1 MSARSRLSRIVL
13 LGWALLAPAAFAQ
26 VPGADRVRSTTLAN
40 GMQIIVWPDHD
51 IPNVALY
58 NWVRVG
64 SRNEVPGITGLAHF
78 FEHMMFNGTSTRAP
92 GEFDQLMEAS
102 GARNNAFT
110 SDDVTVYQDWFP
122 RSALE
127 TVFELEADRLAN
139 LSFDPQVVE
148 SERNVVHSE
157 RRLRVDDSHQG
168 RLQEQV
174 QATAFVAHPYGIPTI
189 GWPSDILSWSIEDL
203 KSFFATYYAPN
214 NCTMVLVGDVEPD
227 EVFTLARKY
236 FEPIPKHEPPK
247 PVRTVEPEQLGE
259 RRVTINAEA
268 QTPLLQIAYHGI
280 SGADARRP
288 ALELLTRV
296 LTDGD
301 ASRLHRALVEEQKL
315 AISAD
320 SYFSAGFDP
329 GLVWFFL
336 SLPANAD
343 VARAEAAF
351 DAEIERIIEKGV
363 SKDELARARSQA
375 LADFWRGLATING
388 KAEALGT
395 FAVLQGGY
403 EKLFDAPR
411 AYEAVTQAD
420 LQQLAKQLLRRSN
433 RTVGVLTSPP
443 APAQLQTKSGDAQ

>member
-268 QTPLLQIAYHGI
+268 QTPLLQ
-280 SGADARRP
+280 
-288 ALELLTRV
+288 TRAV
-296 LTDGD
+296 
-301 ASRLHRALVEEQKL
+301 
-315 AISAD
+315 
-320 SYFSAGFDP
+320 P
-329 GLVWFFL
+329 
-336 SLPANAD
+336 
-343 VARAEAAF
+343 
-351 DAEIERIIEKGV
+351 
-363 SKDELARARSQA
+363 RS
-375 LADFWRGLATING
+375 
-388 KAEALGT
+388 
-395 FAVLQGGY
+395 
-403 EKLFDAPR
+403 
-411 AYEAVTQAD
+411 
-420 LQQLAKQLLRRSN
+420 SC
-433 RTVGVLTSPP
+433 
-443 APAQLQTKSGDAQ
+443 

>member
-1 MSARSRLSRIVL
+1 
-13 LGWALLAPAAFAQ
+13 
-26 VPGADRVRSTTLAN
+26 
-40 GMQIIVWPDHD
+40 
-51 IPNVALY
+51 
-58 NWVRVG
+58 
-64 SRNEVPGITGLAHF
+64 
-78 FEHMMFNGTSTRAP
+78 
-92 GEFDQLMEAS
+92 
-102 GARNNAFT
+102 
-110 SDDVTVYQDWFP
+110 
-122 RSALE
+122 
-127 TVFELEADRLAN
+127 
-139 LSFDPQVVE
+139 
-148 SERNVVHSE
+148 
-157 RRLRVDDSHQG
+157 
-168 RLQEQV
+168 
-174 QATAFVAHPYGIPTI
+174 
-189 GWPSDILSWSIEDL
+189 
-203 KSFFATYYAPN
+203 
-214 NCTMVLVGDVEPD
+214 
-227 EVFTLARKY
+227 
-236 FEPIPKHEPPK
+236 
-247 PVRTVEPEQLGE
+247 
-259 RRVTINAEA
+259 
-268 QTPLLQIAYHGI
+268 
-280 SGADARRP
+280 
-288 ALELLTRV
+288 V